1 MSDNQ
6 PAAQPNANDVLASLA
21 SAADAARQVYLVAL
35 AANPGA
41 DLSQLY
47 VAEMKAL
54 ALWSDAQDKALN
66 NDNAIAAAQSNL
78 DAATQA
84 IRTALSTIKDISTWA
99 TLANNL
105 VQLATTVAKF
115 FP

>member
-1 MSDNQ
+1 
-6 PAAQPNANDVLASLA
+6 
-21 SAADAARQVYLVAL
+21 
-35 AANPGA
+35 
-41 DLSQLY
+41 
-47 VAEMKAL
+47 
-54 ALWSDAQDKALN
+54 LN

-78 DAATQA
+78 DAATQT
-84 IRTALSTIKDISTWA
+84 IRNALSTIKDISTWA